1 MKKAISLLLA
11 LVLMLSL
18 AVPAFAAG
26 GFTDVADN
34 AWYADAVSYVQSH
47 GLMSGTGNNRFSPDI
62 NTTRAMLVT
71 ILYRYAGSPAVTTD
85 AGFSDVRQDYY
96 TTAVNWA
103 AQNDVTEFGYS
114 R

>member
-11 LVLMLSL
+11 FVLMLSL

-34 AWYADAVSYVQSH
+34 AWYANAVSYVQSH
-47 GLMSGTGNNRFSPDI
+47 GLMSGTGNNRFSPDT

-71 ILYRYAGSPAVTTD
+71 ILYRYAGSPTVSGSANFT
-85 AGFSDVRQDYY
+85 DVRQDYY

-103 AQNDVTEFGYS
+103 AQNNVVSG
-114 R
+114 